1 MTAVGR
7 ARMQQWAAWIGGMM
21 VSALTATAAVA
32 FFFGGERA
40 LLERH
45 DKQITSL
52 EERASAV
59 NETVQRLALSGAES
73 YLTKREGREIE
84 ARIDARLTRIE
95 DKLDRALGIGGRR

>member
-1 MTAVGR
+1 MTAAGR
-7 ARMQQWAAWIGGMM
+7 VKMQQWGAWIGGMM
-21 VSALTATAAVA
+21 ASALTATAAVA

-40 LLERH
+40 MVERH
-45 DKQITSL
+45 DQQIISL
-52 EERASAV
+52 EARTAAV
-59 NETVQRLALSGAES
+59 NETVQRLALANAES